1 MKQAWTL
8 AVSKVPSY
16 FWAGFRLRVV
26 AGSGGIVGIAEIE
39 CPTKR
44 NLAKIANAH
53 GSLACLLRLSKNG
66 KKDRGEDCDDRNDD
80 Q

>member
-1 MKQAWTL
+1 MEQAWTL

-16 FWAGFRLRVV
+16 FGTGFGLRIV
-26 AGSGGIVGIAEIE
+26 ARRCGFVGIAEIE
-39 CPTKR
+39 CPTKS

-53 GSLACLLRLSKNG
+53 GSLASLLRLSKNG